1 MDCLRYLPTGINAR
15 SLLIMTIDECFELGY
30 LLKPH
35 GLRGAIVANF
45 DVDDPAAYHQLK
57 TVYLALPASPAK
69 LVAHTV
75 ERVQPQTGK
84 KVLLTLKGI
93 SRIEEAEPLRGS
105 QLYLPLT
112 ELPTLADDQFYFHDV
127 IGFTVMD
134 ETLGELGTVEN
145 FYELPQQDVLAMRY
159 QGQEVL
165 IPVVD
170 ELVSHA
176 DMQTRQLFVNLP
188 EGLLDIYLK
197 PTSGDNDEPDESD
210 ES

>member
-1 MDCLRYLPTGINAR
+1 
-15 SLLIMTIDECFELGY
+15 MTIDECFELGY
-30 LLKPH
+30 LMKPH

-45 DVDDPAAYHQLK
+45 DVDDPAAYQKLK
-57 TVYLALPASPAK
+57 TVYLALASAPTK
-69 LVAHTV
+69 LVAY
-75 ERVQPQTGK
+75 EIDKVQPQAGK
-84 KVLLTLKGI
+84 RALLKLRGYD
-93 SRIEEAEPLRGS
+93 RIEDAEPLRGS
-105 QLYLPLT
+105 KMYLPLT
-112 ELPTLADDQFYFHDV
+112 ELPELEDDQFYFHDV

-134 ETLGELGTVEN
+134 ETLGQLGTVEN

-176 DMQTRQLFVNLP
+176 DMEARQLFVNLP

-197 PTSGDNDEPDESD
+197 PSSRDKDEPDEFD
-210 ES
+210 GPEI